1 MKLYHPLMFEES
13 ELSHPD
19 FEMKLQPEKKQL
31 HLRVET
37 EAPGYS
43 INLQSSSAEVLL
55 AFRVNPRRPEYTIDL
70 KGLTIGAY
78 WVILKHNNLDV
89 KRHVFQVV

>member
-1 MKLYHPLMFEES
+1 MFEES

-19 FEMKLQPEKKQL
+19 FEMKLLPEKKQL
-31 HLRVET
+31 LLMVET
-37 EAPGYS
+37 DESGYS
-43 INLQSSSAEVLL
+43 IGLQSSSAEVLL
-55 AFRVNPRRPEYTIDL
+55 AFRVNPRRHQYTIDL

-78 WVILKHNNLDV
+78 WVILRHNNQDV

>member
-1 MKLYHPLMFEES
+1 MKLYHPLMLEES

-19 FEMKLQPEKKQL
+19 FQMKLQPDRKQL
-31 HLRVET
+31 HLSVET
-37 EAPGYS
+37 EEPGYS
-43 INLQSSSAEVLL
+43 VCLQSSSAEVLL
-55 AFRVNPRRPEYTIDL
+55 AFRVNPRRTEYTIDL

-78 WVILKHNNLDV
+78 WVILKHNDLDI